1 MTANPFFI
9 LIHLQGDGKHLHNI
23 INIKV
28 VVASVMCTCQLWLS
42 LYRLFVLIMFQC
54 KHLVFMTTFRG
65 LCGLLCPFFIVVAFY

>member
-28 VVASVMCTCQLWLS
+28 VVASVMCTYQLWLS
-42 LYRLFVLIMFQC
+42 LYRLFVLNNNVSM
-54 KHLVFMTTFRG
+54 
-65 LCGLLCPFFIVVAFY
+65 